1 MLFPLGSW
9 AAACREFLLLKDP
22 SIGSVRLVRF
32 KICPEGS
39 SSPTSN
45 CPPVSN
51 GTETSEK
58 TLEQEC
64 GDLHLVLF
72 PSHAFGIAKLF
83 WQHTGLGISSRLAK
97 HCLELLA
104 KDERN
109 NISTPALSPIV
120 SSPVLDT
127 STAFPAK
134 LPTNQHDR
142 AKSGK
147 SPLLGIKGMPGEDR
161 INGEITDRY
170 LEERHVRKLTMSAAA
185 DAKRTLRT
193 RIAGALVRNDNL
205 CTAVQNGTLEG
216 SEVIDSADGC
226 RLLPSTISKVSS
238 ARSTR
243 GVSELTEDDV
253 FLFPSGMSA
262 IWHAHQLALRV
273 FGEKKSVCFGS
284 AV

>member
-9 AAACREFLLLKDP
+9 AAACREFLLLNDP
-22 SIGSVRLVRF
+22 SIGSVRLVHF

-39 SSPTSN
+39 SSPTPN
-45 CPPVSN
+45 CPPKSN

-58 TLEQEC
+58 ALEQEC

-72 PSHAFGIAKLF
+72 PANAFGIAKLF

-109 NISTPALSPIV
+109 KISTPTISPIA
-120 SSPVLDT
+120 SSPVIDT
-127 STAFPAK
+127 PTAVPAK
-134 LPTNQHDR
+134 LPKNQQYR

-147 SPLLGIKGMPGEDR
+147 APLLGIKGIPEEDR
-161 INGEITDRY
+161 INGAIAERY
-170 LEERHVRKLTMSAAA
+170 LDERDVRRLPMSAAA
-185 DAKRTLRT
+185 EAKRTLRT
-193 RIAGALVRNDNL
+193 RIAGVLVQNDNL
-205 CTAVQNGTLEG
+205 CTRVQNGTLEG
-216 SEVIDSADGC
+216 SEVIDTTDGC
-226 RLLPSTISKVSS
+226 HLLPSTISKLSS
-238 ARSTR
+238 AQSTR
-243 GVSELTEDDV
+243 GVTGLTKDDV

-262 IWHAHQLALRV
+262 IWHAHQLALRA
-273 FGEKKSVCFGS
+273 FGEKKTVCFGS